1 MGIFSGAGDFDE
13 NSEFN
18 KISSSGH
25 LTQYI
30 YNLRMWIACTI
41 LHRLNDAIE
50 KTNLAFSQSSQNAE
64 CRGFSDIQIG
74 KVGLDRLKKTAEIQQ
89 LVSFYVPMLPM
100 IIPFLEISS
109 NQEYLVQRIKDLA
122 KGCVL
127 SEYKWNGGGS
137 YNGINWD
144 EHLPVDSA
152 VCTNKKNFIK
162 KNILIKFF
170 FFRLFFICFV
180 HIWIVNYLHYHN
192 LVVVHFLIDML

>member
-1 MGIFSGAGDFDE
+1 MGIFSGAADFDE

-30 YNLRMWIACTI
+30 YNLRMWVACTI
-41 LHRLNDAIE
+41 LRRLDDEIV
-50 KTNLAFSQSSQNAE
+50 KTNLAFTQSSHNAE

-74 KVGLDRLKKTAEIQQ
+74 KVGLDRLKKTAEIQT
-89 LVSFYVPMLPM
+89 LVSYYVPMLPM
-100 IIPFLEISS
+100 IIPFLDISS
-109 NQEYLVQRIKDLA
+109 NQEYLVQRMRDLA

-127 SEYKWNGGGS
+127 AEYRWNAGGS

-152 VCTNKKNFIK
+152 VSLNKCINIMFVFIT
-162 KNILIKFF
+162 
-170 FFRLFFICFV
+170 C
-180 HIWIVNYLHYHN
+180 
-192 LVVVHFLIDML
+192 